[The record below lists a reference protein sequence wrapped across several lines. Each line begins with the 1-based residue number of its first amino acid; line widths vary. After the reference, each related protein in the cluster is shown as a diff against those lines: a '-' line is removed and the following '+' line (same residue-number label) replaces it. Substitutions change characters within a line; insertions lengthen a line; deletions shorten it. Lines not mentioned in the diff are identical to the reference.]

1 VDTVSVIDC
10 ATDPTTATGWYTAF
24 VNGNTYPALS
34 SDTIVYSSASLIYVP
49 YTFEGLIITM
59 LTPGEVITMVNHT
72 NQLSNARAGLLDYQ
86 MLRPVRFC
94 IDAGY

>member
-24 VNGNTYPALS
+24 VNGNAYAAP
-34 SDTIVYSSASLIYVP
+34 SDIIVYSSASLIYVP
-49 YTFEGLIITM
+49 YTFEGLIVTM

-72 NQLSNARAGLLDYQ
+72 NELSNAEL
-86 MLRPVRFC
+86 VC
-94 IDAGY
+94 